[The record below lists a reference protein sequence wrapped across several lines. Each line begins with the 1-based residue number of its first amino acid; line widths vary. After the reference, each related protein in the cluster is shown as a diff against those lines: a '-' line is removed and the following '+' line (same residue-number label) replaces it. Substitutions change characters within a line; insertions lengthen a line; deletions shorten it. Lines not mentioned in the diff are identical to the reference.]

1 MKSKVKFELKGKFIL
16 SIDNPISI
24 LSSLCKDDID
34 FGKET
39 KMESFNS
46 NFKVRS
52 IKIYL
57 YLMLRK
63 TWWLYFVGN
72 KAQGRISKRVFQ
84 ENKTPNFPKN
94 KHFLPLICTRTCDYQ
109 GVGIVRFSENLAC
122 IVFLKHPFWDSPFC
136 LITDDLAAC

>member
-57 YLMLRK
+57 YLILRK
-63 TWWLYFVGN
+63 T
-72 KAQGRISKRVFQ
+72 
-84 ENKTPNFPKN
+84 
-94 KHFLPLICTRTCDYQ
+94 
-109 GVGIVRFSENLAC
+109 
-122 IVFLKHPFWDSPFC
+122 
-136 LITDDLAAC
+136 